1 MKKDMTREQLHT
13 AFADSFAEDGS
24 ACIAADALSEAEDE
38 LQTLF
43 PASFVAFAKD
53 VGAIFTPSLLDLVT
67 GGESEIAP
75 PGASFDIQNFLTAE
89 EIVETTR
96 AYHEGGM
103 ETWFIAVASDSMGN
117 VFGFRQHTEAPRP
130 DDATLM
136 VFDHDFCKTDVEAE
150 SFDTWIASFLNM
162 KKDTQQD
169 AP

>member
-1 MKKDMTREQLHT
+1 MNREQLHT
-13 AFADSFAEDGS
+13 AFGDSFAADGS
-24 ACIAADALSEAEDE
+24 APISEDALLGAEGE

-43 PASFVAFAKD
+43 PTSFMSFAKKN
-53 VGAIFTPSLLDLVT
+53 GAIFTPDILDLVT

-75 PGASFDIQNFLTAE
+75 PGASFDVQNFFTAE

-96 AYHEGGM
+96 TYHEGGM
-103 ETWFIAVASDSMGN
+103 DSWFIAIASDSMGN
-117 VFGFRQHTEAPRP
+117 VFGFRQHTESPRL
-130 DDATLM
+130 DDAVLM

-150 SFDTWIASFLNM
+150 SFDGWITSFLNM